1 MMYEEAAFIS
11 HAVKWQVPTFVFT
24 FVLFRWNGMKWVQ
37 STVGRWEGIDQ
48 QPLVTSDSARP
59 ITLLPLLLSQRTLL
73 SPDSIP
79 QIPERI
85 M

>member
-1 MMYEEAAFIS
+1 
-11 HAVKWQVPTFVFT
+11 
-24 FVLFRWNGMKWVQ
+24 MKWVQ
-37 STVGRWEGIDQ
+37 WTVGRWEGIDQ
-48 QPLVTSDSARP
+48 QPPVTSDSARP
-59 ITLLPLLLSQRTLL
+59 ITLLPLLLSRRTLL